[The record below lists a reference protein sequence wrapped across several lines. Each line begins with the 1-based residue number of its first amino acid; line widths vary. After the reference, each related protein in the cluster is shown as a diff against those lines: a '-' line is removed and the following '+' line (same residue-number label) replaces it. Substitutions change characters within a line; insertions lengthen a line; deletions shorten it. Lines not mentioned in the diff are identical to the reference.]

1 MESGRRQASLDGTQ
15 TTVANNSPIN
25 QVVNSILDMALQM
38 PVLQRV
44 GDVLGADVQSALTSK
59 KTIGKE

>member
-1 MESGRRQASLDGTQ
+1 
-15 TTVANNSPIN
+15 
-25 QVVNSILDMALQM
+25 MALQM